1 MNTPNVPRGRIDVHA
16 HVVPPFYVRA
26 VEDAGFVASVSAG
39 YPAWTPELALA
50 FMADHDIGYAINSI
64 SPPGV
69 HFGDNAKAQALARRC
84 NEYLAELSR
93 DYPNKFGAI
102 GILPLPNVELALA
115 EIDHVYDTLK
125 LDGVVLFASYG
136 TSFMGDSVF
145 DPILAALDA
154 RDAVVFV
161 HPNSH
166 PSSLSLGMKLPTFLV
181 EFPLATTRVAANLI
195 FSGALE
201 RFPRIK
207 FILAHFGGTV
217 PYLAWRLSMAPLID
231 ERFRAYTPQRVTDL
245 VRSFYFES
253 AQAAG
258 PGVVAALAETA
269 DPQRLLFGT
278 DWPYCPPSVTV
289 AGDATLAASTLT
301 SSDILHANTVRLFP
315 RLQHLQQDHARR

>member
-1 MNTPNVPRGRIDVHA
+1 MSAAPAISGRIDVHA
-16 HVVPPFYVRA
+16 HVVPPFYVKA
-26 VEDAGFVASVSAG
+26 VEEAGHRASVSAG

-50 FMADHDIGYAINSI
+50 FMAQNDIGYAVNSI

-69 HFGDNAKAQALARRC
+69 FFGDHGKAQALARRC
-84 NEYLAELSR
+84 NDYLAELMR
-93 DYPNKFGAI
+93 DYPDKFGAI
-102 GILPLPNVELALA
+102 GILPLPNVELALK
-115 EIDHVYDTLK
+115 EIDYIYDTLK

-136 TSFMGDSVF
+136 TSFLGDPVF
-145 DPILAALDA
+145 DPILSALDA
-154 RDAVVFV
+154 RNAVVFV

-166 PSSLSLGMKLPTFLV
+166 PSSLSLGMNLPTFLV

-195 FSGALE
+195 FSGALD
-201 RFPRIK
+201 RFLRIK

-231 ERFRAYTPQRVTDL
+231 ERFKAFTQQRVSEL

-258 PGVVAALAETA
+258 PAVVAALVEAA

-289 AGDATLAASTLT
+289 AGDATLAGSELT
-301 SSDILHANTVRLFP
+301 NSDSLRANTLRLFP
-315 RLQHLQQDHARR
+315 RLQAM